1 MQRSN
6 SRNLMLVLPVMVAG
20 MVAGSLTLPASA
32 TADDAP
38 KPANKDT
45 GAGQKPA
52 QATLTA
58 TVEPAEAK
66 PGDTV
71 SFKVTAKLDAGFHI
85 YKYSTEKG
93 DGPVPTSFDLFDRA
107 GLETEGDWKASR
119 DPEKHKDVNFP
130 DLAAVEYYEDEV
142 TWTIKLKVPAAAA
155 TGKKT
160 LRCQARYMI
169 CDAKTCSVPGRWT
182 LPDAELSITS
192 GDGAP
197 PAAKTKRQD

>member
-6 SRNLMLVLPVMVAG
+6 GRNLTLVLPVIVAG
-20 MVAGSLTLPASA
+20 LLASSLTFAASA
-32 TADDAP
+32 IADDAP
-38 KPANKDT
+38 KPAKKDT
-45 GAGQKPA
+45 AAGLKPT

-58 TVEPAEAK
+58 SVEPAEAK

-85 YKYSTEKG
+85 YKYSTENG
-93 DGPVPTSFDLFDRA
+93 DGPVPTSFDFFDRS
-107 GLETEGDWKASR
+107 GLETEGEWKASR
-119 DPEKHKDVNFP
+119 EPEKHKDTNFP

-142 TWTIKLKVPAAAA
+142 TWTIKVKIPAAAA

-182 LPDAELSITS
+182 LPDAELSVTN
-192 GDGAP
+192 GDAAP
-197 PAAKTKRQD
+197 PAAKAKRQD